1 MKMHTQ
7 LAIVIGSLA
16 AVGSLSSNVLAES
29 ALGKSKVEMPK
40 AEMAMPKA
48 EKSLPAAESDMP
60 KSDMPK
66 GDMPK
71 TGLPVEA
78 PIDASPKMTPEK
90 SAPEAIEASPK
101 ALPADE
107 MMPSMKMPP
116 ISAPEVAPKGTK
128 EEVKET
134 LPMPTAPMTVPSQ
147 MPSQRPPADL
157 PELKSVPMPVEPKVS
172 TTSTPTGNPSA
183 AATTMVLPRETITGI
198 TSVDLPAPPIQAAYF
213 TLPIDLRVAKD
224 ANIASST
231 PISDR
236 YTAKGSW
243 DIKAWASAVSGC
255 LQQKPKLVRV
265 VGNDQVPFMLNGS
278 EGTIM
283 LNSSDKAVCSM

>member
-29 ALGKSKVEMPK
+29 SLGKSKVEMPK

-48 EKSLPAAESDMP
+48 EKSLPAADSDMP

-66 GDMPK
+66 
-71 TGLPVEA
+71 TTLPVEA
-78 PIDASPKMTPEK
+78 PIEVSPKAAPEKSAPEK
-90 SAPEAIEASPK
+90 SAPEAIEASPR
-101 ALPADE
+101 ALPAEE

-116 ISAPEVAPKGTK
+116 VSAPEVAPKGAK
-128 EEVKET
+128 EDAKDA
-134 LPMPTAPMTVPSQ
+134 LPMPSAPMTV
-147 MPSQRPPADL
+147 PSQRPPADL

-183 AATTMVLPRETITGI
+183 AATTMILPRETITGI
-198 TSVDLPAPPIQAAYF
+198 KSVDLPAPPIQAAYF

-283 LNSSDKAVCSM
+283 LNASDKAVCSM

>member
-16 AVGSLSSNVLAES
+16 AITSLSGS
-29 ALGKSKVEMPK
+29 ALAQSSSGNLKGDPSQ

-48 EKSLPAAESDMP
+48 EKSLPAADLAAPTDREIP
-60 KSDMPK
+60 KA
-66 GDMPK
+66 
-71 TGLPVEA
+71 TLPVEA
-78 PIDASPKMTPEK
+78 PI
-90 SAPEAIEASPK
+90 EASPK
-101 ALPADE
+101 ASPADE
-107 MMPSMKMPP
+107 TMPSMKMPP
-116 ISAPEVAPKGTK
+116 VSAPTAAPTIVPEAVPEAK
-128 EEVKET
+128 ELPKAKDTNV
-134 LPMPTAPMTVPSQ
+134 PMPSAPMTA
-147 MPSQRPPADL
+147 PSQRPPSEL
-157 PELKSVPMPVEPKVS
+157 PELKSVPVPVEPKVS
-172 TTSTPTGNPSA
+172 TTSTPTGNPAA
-183 AATTMVLPRETITGI
+183 AATTMVLPRESITGI

-224 ANIASST
+224 ASIASST

-236 YTAKGSW
+236 YTAKDSW
-243 DIKAWASAVSGC
+243 DIKAWANAVSGC

>member
-16 AVGSLSSNVLAES
+16 AISSWSGS
-29 ALGKSKVEMPK
+29 ALAQSGSGNLKADPAK

-48 EKSLPAAESDMP
+48 EKSLPAADIAAPTDREMP
-60 KSDMPK
+60 KS
-66 GDMPK
+66 
-71 TGLPVEA
+71 TLPVEA
-78 PIDASPKMTPEK
+78 PI
-90 SAPEAIEASPK
+90 EAAPK
-101 ALPADE
+101 ASPADE
-107 MMPSMKMPP
+107 TMPSMKMPP
-116 ISAPEVAPKGTK
+116 VNAPAVMPEATSKEAEAKDTVPMPSAPMA
-128 EEVKET
+128 
-134 LPMPTAPMTVPSQ
+134 VPSQ
-147 MPSQRPPADL
+147 TPPAEL

-172 TTSTPTGNPSA
+172 TTSTPAADPAA
-183 AATTMVLPRETITGI
+183 AATTMVLPRESITGI
-198 TSVDLPAPPIQAAYF
+198 TSVNLPAPPIQAAYF

-224 ANIASST
+224 ASITSST

-236 YTAKGSW
+236 YTAKASW
-243 DIKAWASAVSGC
+243 DIKAWANAVSGC

-265 VGNDQVPFMLNGS
+265 VGSDQVPFMLNGS